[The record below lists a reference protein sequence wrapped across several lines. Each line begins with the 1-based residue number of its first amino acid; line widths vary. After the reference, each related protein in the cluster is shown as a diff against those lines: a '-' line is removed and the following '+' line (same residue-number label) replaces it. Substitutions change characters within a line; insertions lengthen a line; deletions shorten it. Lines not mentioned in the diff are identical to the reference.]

1 MLQLQ
6 PISQTVSNERE
17 RREEAGALVL
27 RAVEQ
32 VFTRAEGREF
42 VATRAE
48 REVARLGSSAEK
60 AILGRLLRRLEE
72 QASAAAL
79 AEVLVAYAYELEK
92 TKRLPEADG
101 VLALARVLA
110 PQDAA
115 LALHAGRVTRRIGR
129 PDRALRFYRV
139 ARTLDRSG
147 GTIARLA
154 AVGEAVVSAAPE
166 RELGRAIRTAVRA
179 GDGEAAAVA
188 LEERARVRRA
198 AGRRRAAARDLGIA
212 ALRYSD
218 AVDRARVA
226 HELADVMLV
235 MGDAPATREALLA
248 ALQLGDGSQRDHA
261 RGRLHTLCRDTGD
274 QIGMRRWRSASRPAL
289 TSLSLR
295 PRLSAATTA
304 APRLSRWRERV
315 EPVAAAPR
323 C

>member
-6 PISQTVSNERE
+6 PISETTANERE
-17 RREEAGALVL
+17 RRREAGALVL
-27 RAVEQ
+27 RTVEQ
-32 VFTRAEGREF
+32 VFRHAEGWEF
-42 VATRAE
+42 VAVRAE
-48 REVARLGSSAEK
+48 REVAALSSSAEK
-60 AILGRLLRRLEE
+60 AMLGRLLRRLEE
-72 QASAAAL
+72 AAPAAGL
-79 AEVLVAYAYELEK
+79 ADVLVAYAYELEK
-92 TKRLPEADG
+92 ARRLPEADSA
-101 VLALARVLA
+101 LALARVLA
-110 PQDAA
+110 PREAA
-115 LALHAGRVTRRIGR
+115 IALHAGRVTRRLGQ

-154 AVGEAVVSAAPE
+154 AVGEAVVSVEPE
-166 RELGRAIRTAVRA
+166 RELARAVRTAVRA
-179 GDGEAAAVA
+179 GDREAAAVA

-198 AGRRRAAARDLGIA
+198 AGRPRAAARDLGVA
-212 ALRYSD
+212 ALRYAD

-226 HELADVMLV
+226 HELADLMLV
-235 MGDAPATREALLA
+235 LGDAPATREALLA

-295 PRLSAATTA
+295 PRRSAATTA
-304 APRLSRWRERV
+304 APWLARWRERV
-315 EPVAAAPR
+315 EPRPAVVG